1 MKNRYV
7 WCIRHNFY
15 FLRWVWVVS
24 ESEERGMK
32 KSENWPLSLS
42 QHIFVYFKHSH
53 RKREQCVWGL
63 KIVLR
68 ITFCDVHIDQRS
80 SYCKDNHLS
89 CVIPD
94 KQSFISLFQ
103 VIFDLDFNCSNSQS
117 DNLAVKVI
125 TFLTWK
131 VLSFCSVIM
140 KFLFVT
146 LIDGLILEWY
156 NDSYKPI
163 GQKRVCSQLYPF
175 CIVVKKNIHK
185 RIYRE
190 ILLFSFL
197 TWWWLG

>member
-1 MKNRYV
+1 MCVRSKNCV
-7 WCIRHNFY
+7 ENHFLWCSHWSM
-15 FLRWVWVVS
+15 FLVLW
-24 ESEERGMK
+24 GQ
-32 KSENWPLSLS
+32 PLS
-42 QHIFVYFKHSH
+42 H
-53 RKREQCVWGL
+53 
-63 KIVLR
+63 
-68 ITFCDVHIDQRS
+68 
-80 SYCKDNHLS
+80 
-89 CVIPD
+89 VISD

-117 DNLAVKVI
+117 DNLEVKVI

-175 CIVVKKNIHK
+175 CIVVKKKYTQENIQRNVVVFFFNMMMIRKTIGMTVVHDLWFKEFKTMQRLKYHSMGIIHK
-185 RIYRE
+185 KRKKQKKIVLDR
-190 ILLFSFL
+190 
-197 TWWWLG
+197 WV

>member
-1 MKNRYV
+1 M
-7 WCIRHNFY
+7 
-15 FLRWVWVVS
+15 
-24 ESEERGMK
+24 
-32 KSENWPLSLS
+32 
-42 QHIFVYFKHSH
+42 
-53 RKREQCVWGL
+53 
-63 KIVLR
+63 LR

-80 SYCKDNHLS
+80 SYYEDNHLS
-89 CVIPD
+89 HVIPD

-117 DNLAVKVI
+117 DNLEVKVI

-175 CIVVKKNIHK
+175 CIVVKKYTQENIQ
-185 RIYRE
+185 RNVVVFFFNMMMIRE
-190 ILLFSFL
+190 TIGVTVVHDLWFKEFKTMQRLKYHY
-197 TWWWLG
+197 LGKIQKKEKS